1 MKTCF
6 TAERA
11 RQRRDKF
18 EKRKERQQRKIEH
31 SRHLHLC
38 EKLDALLMREQID
51 GRCDNVD
58 VVLLGER
65 ARTTGSQSG
74 SGARFDVGLLAA

>member
-1 MKTCF
+1 MF
-6 TAERA
+6 MA
-11 RQRRDKF
+11 
-18 EKRKERQQRKIEH
+18 
-31 SRHLHLC
+31 HLHLC

-51 GRCDNVD
+51 GRRDNVD

-65 ARTTGSQSG
+65 ARTAGSQSG